1 MTRAPGPRY
10 RKPAGAITPAVTALD
25 LQQQATIEEALSWA
39 RQGHQSLHEASRYLA
54 EALSSGQ
61 VSIAESAR
69 QELVRACTA
78 AAQALAQL

>member
-1 MTRAPGPRY
+1 MTRSPGSRF
-10 RKPAGAITPAVTALD
+10 RKPAGQITPVVVELD
-25 LQQQATIEEALSWA
+25 PLQAAGLDEALSWC
-39 RQGHQSLHEASRYLA
+39 RQAHAALHEASRYLA

-78 AAQALAQL
+78 SAQALAQL